1 MRTARN
7 IAIIAVL
14 AFGVAFMPNGGNIA
28 DAVLTAIT
36 LAFLAAITWAV
47 YRLARSR
54 EFLLDSMPDSRRSL
68 LYAGVG
74 LIVLMVAGA
83 GNLTRTGPGTL
94 AWIALLASGAGI
106 VWLVISE
113 ARGS

>member
-7 IAIIAVL
+7 IAIIALL

-47 YRLARSR
+47 WRLARSR
-54 EFLLDSMPDSRRSL
+54 EYLLDSLPDSRRTL
-68 LYAGVG
+68 LYAGAG

-83 GNLTRTGPGTL
+83 GNLTSTGPGTL
-94 AWIALLASGAGI
+94 AWIALLGCGAGI
-106 VWLVISE
+106 IWLVISD
-113 ARGS
+113 ARSS